1 MLELNKYIDHTKLGA
16 NVSKTQ
22 IDQLIEEA
30 KKYNF
35 KSICVNPIWVKY
47 AKEQLKGT
55 DVLVC
60 TVIGFPHGT
69 HTAIVKTQETLDAVI
84 NGADE
89 IDMVINV
96 SALKSGDYETILDE
110 IRGVVVS
117 AGDLVVKVII
127 ETCYLTNEEIVK
139 ACELSVEAGAAFVK
153 TSTGFGTAGAT
164 VEHVTLMK
172 KTVKDEALVKAS
184 GGVRTYEDAIKM
196 INAGASRIGT
206 SNGVDIVLKKEK
218 NNDTNTTYWS
228 KR

>member
-1 MLELNKYIDHTKLGA
+1 MMELNKYIDHTKLGA
-16 NVSKTQ
+16 NISKAQ

-35 KSICVNPIWVKY
+35 KSVCVNPIWVKY

-69 HTAIVKTQETLDAVI
+69 HTPVVKTQETLDAVI

-96 SALKSGDYETILDE
+96 AALKSGDFETILDE
-110 IRGVVVS
+110 IRGVVIS

-127 ETCYLTNEEIVK
+127 ETCYLTKEEIVK
-139 ACELSVEAGAAFVK
+139 ACELALKAGAAFVK
-153 TSTGFGTAGAT
+153 TSTGFGTGGAT
-164 VEHVTLMK
+164 VEDVTLMK
-172 KTVKDEALVKAS
+172 QTVKEEALVKAS
-184 GGVRTYEDAIKM
+184 GGVRTYEDAMKM

-218 NNDTNTTYWS
+218 NNDTNTTY
-228 KR
+228 

>member
-1 MLELNKYIDHTKLGA
+1 MMELNKYIDHTKLGA
-16 NVSKTQ
+16 NISKAQ

-35 KSICVNPIWVKY
+35 KSVCVNPIWVKY

-69 HTAIVKTQETLDAVI
+69 HTPVVKTQETLDAVI

-96 SALKSGDYETILDE
+96 AALKSGDFETILDE
-110 IRGVVVS
+110 IRGVVIS

-127 ETCYLTNEEIVK
+127 ETCYLTKEEIVK
-139 ACELSVEAGAAFVK
+139 ACELALEAGAAFVK
-153 TSTGFGTAGAT
+153 TSTGFGTGGAT
-164 VEHVTLMK
+164 VEDVTLMK
-172 KTVKDEALVKAS
+172 QTVKEEALVKAS
-184 GGVRTYEDAIKM
+184 GGVRTYEDAMKM

-218 NNDTNTTYWS
+218 NNDTNTTY
-228 KR
+228 

>member
-184 GGVRTYEDAIKM
+184 GGVRTYEDAVKM

-218 NNDTNTTYWS
+218 NNDTNTTY
-228 KR
+228 

>member
-184 GGVRTYEDAIKM
+184 GGVRTYEDAVKM

-218 NNDTNTTYWS
+218 KNDTNTTY
-228 KR
+228 

>member
-218 NNDTNTTYWS
+218 KNDTNTTY
-228 KR
+228 